1 MIFHDFSWFFMN
13 FHDFSWFFLIVVN
26 FHDFSIFSWIFMIRK
41 SGNLKIRKSENMKI
55 WKSWNPR
62 LESLEISQQE
72 YITPHP
78 AIHIIRPDFSWYFLN
93 FLNFHSEILF
103 RRAWRPETFIPEG
116 NPQTPYQP
124 LTSSLNLKPE
134 TFNPQGAKINFI
146 KMSKYLEPIQSIYPQ
161 TGIQNDIQVSNLS
174 QNE

>member
-1 MIFHDFSWFFMN
+1 MICLEFHEFSE
-13 FHDFSWFFLIVVN
+13 FSF
-26 FHDFSIFSWIFMIRK
+26 
-41 SGNLKIRKSENMKI
+41 GNPI
-55 WKSWNPR
+55 P
-62 LESLEISQQE
+62 ESLE
-72 YITPHP
+72 TC
-78 AIHIIRPDFSWYFLN
+78 
-93 FLNFHSEILF
+93 
-103 RRAWRPETFIPEG
+103 TFIPEG

-134 TFNPQGAKINFI
+134 TFNPQGAKMNFI